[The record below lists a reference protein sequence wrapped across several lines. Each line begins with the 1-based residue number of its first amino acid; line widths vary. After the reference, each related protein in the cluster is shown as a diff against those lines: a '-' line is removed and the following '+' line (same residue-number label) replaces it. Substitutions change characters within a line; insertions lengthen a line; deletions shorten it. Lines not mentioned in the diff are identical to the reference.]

1 MRKFVDNQIIETI
14 RELQDLIN
22 FLEAE
27 LEVAGTHGEFDRADQ
42 IAVELFDA
50 RKELNKIEAQF

>member
-1 MRKFVDNQIIETI
+1 MSHFVNDQIRETI
-14 RELQDLIN
+14 RELQDLID
-22 FLEAE
+22 FLETE

-50 RKELNKIEAQF
+50 RKELKKIESQF